1 LNLKISQFK
10 MQASPAQPSPSTP
23 VKNEFKSPIPAS
35 KSKKESSSKKFAQ
48 DVNGWSTS
56 PLCNRMMNTLN
67 VPQAD
72 MQERV
77 LLQSPMPNPMI
88 IMLHS
93 PHMCGQTT
101 AATQKQFCNAE
112 GLSDRKAFAIYEQQ
126 DSRSPNAVR
135 NFMYPEAVQ
144 KHFQSNQDELMNS
157 FEKSPEMMAN
167 NDFSALHAEGQ
178 QLHFSA
184 QKDQTDFKQPME

>member
-1 LNLKISQFK
+1 
-10 MQASPAQPSPSTP
+10 
-23 VKNEFKSPIPAS
+23 
-35 KSKKESSSKKFAQ
+35 
-48 DVNGWSTS
+48 
-56 PLCNRMMNTLN
+56 MMNTLN

-101 AATQKQFCNAE
+101 AATQKQFGNTD
-112 GLSDRKAFAIYEQQ
+112 GLSDRKTFAVYEQQ

-157 FEKSPEMMAN
+157 FEKSPEMMGS

-184 QKDQTDFKQPME
+184 QKDQTDFKQPMEQHPIAKVTIDPRMLVKAGRNQQPLLYQESHSYEKKHSLFKG